1 MIIPPPPQR
10 IGWFCIGGNMDAKQ
24 FYNMTLLFKE
34 LIKEL
39 HAIREAVE
47 PKSVDVDHI
56 IDAINKKTQEDGK
69 CPLIL

>member
-1 MIIPPPPQR
+1 
-10 IGWFCIGGNMDAKQ
+10 MDAKQ

>member
-1 MIIPPPPQR
+1 
-10 IGWFCIGGNMDAKQ
+10 MDAEK
-24 FYNMTLLFKE
+24 FYIMTGLFKE

-47 PKSVDVDHI
+47 LKDKDVDGI